1 MKRKVR
7 HVGTGV
13 SEISVAAPDG
23 RDRADRSRVAYDG
36 EVDVRERRG
45 IESLQVGTQLRT
57 VCADTDH
64 GTRLEVRFVAASGH
78 DQEGKYETRSGRG
91 RHGVR
96 TFPYTRVAAP
106 RTNTSI
112 ATRRRCSIAAL
123 VRCGRCEILSQH
135 IREPRRWGE
144 IADCATIRQLPPRW
158 LQQIAWLTLTIPPT
172 AFEREAIAGV
182 MAAATALSGETC
194 ALCGGPAIRSGTST
208 TGSARAARAAD
219 LRAVRRA
226 RRSGPAHRP
235 LAQHALQGL
244 PNGRPT
250 GSGHPRGPAIAEVV
264 SRNQQ
269 RIVVRH
275 SGRP

>member
-1 MKRKVR
+1 
-7 HVGTGV
+7 
-13 SEISVAAPDG
+13 
-23 RDRADRSRVAYDG
+23 
-36 EVDVRERRG
+36 
-45 IESLQVGTQLRT
+45 
-57 VCADTDH
+57 
-64 GTRLEVRFVAASGH
+64 VAASGH

-194 ALCGGPAIRSGTST
+194 ALCGGPGDPVRHIDHWLST
-208 TGSARAARAAD
+208 RCKGCRTAGQQ
-219 LRAVRRA
+219 V
-226 RRSGPAHRP
+226 
-235 LAQHALQGL
+235 L
-244 PNGRPT
+244 P
-250 GSGHPRGPAIAEVV
+250 GHPRGPAIAEVV